1 MNRMIAL
8 SLWLA
13 LLTST
18 AGAQGFEPPQVL
30 TAHAALSQTQAAPG
44 SELEA
49 LVVVKI
55 LPGLHI
61 NSNTPSDES
70 LIPTV
75 LSWQAE
81 NRLTFGRSLYP
92 DPEWFKFSFMP
103 EKISVYQGEVK
114 ISTRLQVSPQAAPG
128 KVELRGELTFQGCN
142 DASCFPPDK
151 VALAATLEIVP
162 AGAVTADPAGK
173 PDQLTTAGSPD
184 PAATGAAALKPDGDQ
199 PAGGSAPAPGAEQ
212 RQKLELTREEQ
223 RAMDIIEHGL
233 IYAMAAFF
241 IIGLALNLTP
251 CVYPVIPLTV
261 SYFGG
266 QSGRS
271 RGSSF
276 VAALFYLLGIALS
289 FALLG
294 ILSGLAGKQ
303 WGFLF
308 QSPWFVAAIVTI
320 ILLMAASM
328 FGAFEISVP
337 TALLTRFGGARE
349 GVAGALIMGLTVG
362 VIIAPCAAGIIIGL
376 VGLVAKLG
384 LVAKGGLLFF
394 VMGLGLGLPYLVL
407 ATFSGLLDRL
417 PQSGVWMLWI
427 KKFFG
432 FLLIGVALYF
442 ITPQLGLVQDRF
454 LFLAGL
460 LGIVSG
466 LLLGFIG
473 QEAGTRGFTL
483 FRRAAGLVVI
493 LLALNWIN
501 EAIKEKASEL
511 PWVHY
516 RNQSLAEL
524 TAAGKP
530 VFIDFYADWCLPCKE
545 LDKITFRDSAVQ
557 EQLAQF
563 TLVKVNCTKPDER
576 IKLFQQQFGAF
587 GMPTLVFLT
596 PSGAEIEELRQHE
609 FVPPEKFLALLQRAL
624 QSR

>member
-1 MNRMIAL
+1 MNRMIVL
-8 SLWLA
+8 SLWMVVLA
-13 LLTST
+13 GA

-30 TAHAALSQTQAAPG
+30 TAHAALSQPQASPG
-44 SELEA
+44 AELEA
-49 LVVVKI
+49 FVVVKV

-75 LSWQAE
+75 LSWQAVHGI
-81 NRLTFGRSLYP
+81 TFGRALYP
-92 DPEWFKFSFMP
+92 EPEWFKFSFMP
-103 EKISVYQGEVK
+103 EKISVYQGEVR
-114 ISTRLQVSPQAAPG
+114 ITTRLQVSPQAAPG
-128 KVELRGELTFQGCN
+128 MTELRGELTFQGCN

-151 VALAATLEIVP
+151 VMLTATLEIVA
-162 AGAVTADPAGK
+162 AGAAAAADPAGNRAEL
-173 PDQLTTAGSPD
+173 PTAGT
-184 PAATGAAALKPDGDQ
+184 PAAAAANEAGLRPVSDQAAGGAAPR
-199 PAGGSAPAPGAEQ
+199 AEE

-241 IIGLALNLTP
+241 LIGLALNLTP

-276 VAALFYLLGIALS
+276 ISALFYLLGIALS

-294 ILSGLAGKQ
+294 ILSGLAGQQ

-308 QSPWFVAAIVTI
+308 QSPWFVAVIVTI

-328 FGAFEISVP
+328 FGAFEVSVP
-337 TALLTRFGGARE
+337 TSLLTRFGGARQ
-349 GVAGALIMGLTVG
+349 GVIGALIMGLTVG

-417 PQSGVWMLWI
+417 PQSGMWMLWI

-473 QEAGTRGFTL
+473 QEAGTRAFTL
-483 FRRAAGLVVI
+483 FRRAAGLVLI
-493 LLALNWIN
+493 MLALNWIN
-501 EAIKEKASEL
+501 EAIKEKESEL
-511 PWVHY
+511 PWIQY

-530 VFIDFYADWCLPCKE
+530 VFMDFYADWCLPCKE
-545 LDKITFRDSAVQ
+545 LDKKTFRDPAVQ

-563 TLVKVNCTKPDER
+563 TLVKVNCTGTDER
-576 IKLFQQQFGAF
+576 IRLFQQQFDAL
-587 GMPTLVFLT
+587 GMPTLVFLD
-596 PSGAEIEELRQHE
+596 PSGVEIEDLKVRQ
-609 FVPPEKFLALLQRAL
+609 FVPPVELLALLQRAL